1 MGHFQAVKRENVV
14 GDAGRVY
21 QAVRQYAE
29 TPLWNNS
36 RNADTFAW
44 LVTGLLQSQKS
55 TLPEWVNH
63 RQSKAVFAQSLRAPS
78 PESNMTK
85 LIPPSVP

>member
-1 MGHFQAVKRENVV
+1 MKTENAV
-14 GDAGRVY
+14 GGAGRVC

-29 TPLWNNS
+29 ALLWNDS

-55 TLPEWVNH
+55 TLPEWITH
-63 RQSKAVFAQSLRAPS
+63 RLSEAQFAQSRERQVRRWLGNAKIDPVS
-78 PESNMTK
+78 
-85 LIPPSVP
+85 I